1 MNNNIFSRGT
11 EQIYPNR
18 ENLEKALNNSLKQK
32 KDFVVYLGI
41 DPTGPDLH
49 LGHAIAVRKL
59 AEFQKIGCK
68 TILLIGDFTAM
79 IGDPSGKHSTR
90 KQLSKQQV
98 EKNQKNYYQ
107 QIKKIINLDGLNKT
121 KIVFNSEWF
130 GKFNLQK
137 TLELASNFTA
147 QQMIERDMFQERIKA
162 GKPIFLHEFF
172 YPLLQAYDSIE
183 INADLEIGGSDQ
195 IFNMMMGRD
204 LAKIL
209 KNKEK
214 FVLSIK
220 LLVDSN
226 GKKMGKTENN
236 MVKLSDNPKEMFGKI
251 MAFTDG
257 LIIPGFE
264 LLTDVPLE
272 DVDKM
277 KFEMPE
283 KLNPRDAKA
292 KLAKEIIKIF
302 YSEKEANQA
311 EESFNNIF
319 RDKNLPIEMPEKII
333 NKPQIT
339 LLDLVSNSGFVQ
351 SRSEARRLILDN
363 AIKIGNE
370 KKCDPFEIIDIT
382 KSAVSKNRNTNSRR
396 SFSLV
401 LRKGSKNFI
410 KIIYND

>member
-18 ENLEKALNNSLKQK
+18 KNLEKTLNNSLKQK

-98 EKNQKNYYQ
+98 EKNQKNYYE

-130 GKFNLQK
+130 NKFNLQK
-137 TLELASNFTA
+137 MLDLASNFTA

-183 INADLEIGGSDQ
+183 INADLEIGGNDQ
-195 IFNMMMGRD
+195 IFNMMMGRN
-204 LAKIL
+204 LVKIF

-214 FVLSIK
+214 FVLSTK

-264 LLTDVPLE
+264 LLTDVPLK
-272 DVDKM
+272 DIHKM
-277 KFEMPE
+277 KSEMPE

-292 KLAKEIIKIF
+292 KLAKEIIRIF

-333 NKPQIT
+333 NKPQMT
-339 LLDLVSNSGFVQ
+339 LLDIVADSGLVQ
-351 SRSEARRLILDN
+351 SRSEARRLISDN

-382 KSAVSKNRNTNSRR
+382 KSTVSKNKNTDARR

-401 LRKGSKNFI
+401 LRKGSKNFV